1 MGRAKKLPSGNWRAQ
16 VSYVDANGIKRRES
30 FTASTQGEAE
40 MMALS
45 FKNDIEHRRAGDF
58 TVKEAVEDYI
68 YSKESAHSPSTTYG
82 YIKNLKK
89 MTSIEN
95 IRIRKL
101 TSKDIQYM
109 ISNLI
114 SQELS
119 PKTIRNIYGL
129 LRSSLTFAGIK
140 QEYMVT
146 LPQAVKVLKVSPE
159 DEQILALYNAAS
171 KKMKIAIALAAFH
184 SLRRGEIAA
193 IKYGD
198 IKGNILTV
206 HADIVEGKDGK
217 WVYKDT
223 PKNATSC
230 REVYLPDD
238 LLELIGTGHPE
249 EFIYPVMPNTIG
261 ENFIRLKKKL
271 GIDIRFHDLR
281 HYFASLAVIL
291 HVPDTATSYLGG
303 WKNNSPVLKEV
314 YQNNVVSMNEAY
326 AKKISDHFAKMKASA
341 HGSAHGE
348 NKKASNLTG

>member
-1 MGRAKKLPSGNWRAQ
+1 
-16 VSYVDANGIKRRES
+16 
-30 FTASTQGEAE
+30 
-40 MMALS
+40 
-45 FKNDIEHRRAGDF
+45 
-58 TVKEAVEDYI
+58 
-68 YSKESAHSPSTTYG
+68 
-82 YIKNLKK
+82 
-89 MTSIEN
+89 
-95 IRIRKL
+95 
-101 TSKDIQYM
+101 
-109 ISNLI
+109 
-114 SQELS
+114 
-119 PKTIRNIYGL
+119 
-129 LRSSLTFAGIK
+129 
-140 QEYMVT
+140 MVT